1 MNEENQ
7 TYDVYYDKVGD
18 FLEITFGEPAEEG
31 TTEEIE
37 EGIFITKDI
46 ETKEVKNVGILSFRK
61 RVMILKKILKQYNL
75 TLPLEIGISH

>member
-18 FLEITFGEPAEEG
+18 FLEVSFGEPAEEG

-46 ETKEVKNVGILSFRK
+46 GTREVKNVGILSFRK

-75 TLPLEIGISH
+75 ILPLEIGISG